1 MKTLRLRAPE
11 PAEADIQAALM
22 RGLQRAGWLVVR
34 VNSGAA
40 TTPRG
45 GFFRAYLIAGLC
57 DENGRAA
64 CSGFPDV
71 LALRD
76 GRMRLFEVKRAG
88 GRESAPQARF
98 RRFAERHDVAVEL
111 VEGWGGMERI
121 IAAIAAESA
130 PEACASTRSATAAAF

>member
-11 PAEADIQAALM
+11 PAETQIQAALM
-22 RGLQRAGWLVVR
+22 RGLQARGWLVVR

-45 GFFRAYLIAGLC
+45 GFFRAYVVAGLC
-57 DENGRAA
+57 DEKGRAA

-88 GRESAPQARF
+88 GKESAAQARF
-98 RRFAERHDVAVEL
+98 REFAARHGVAVEL
-111 VEGWGGMERI
+111 VEGWAGMERI
-121 IAAIAAESA
+121 IADA
-130 PEACASTRSATAAAF
+130 ASTRDGVSLASPK

>member
-1 MKTLRLRAPE
+1 MKTLTLRAPE

-22 RGLQRAGWLVVR
+22 RGLQRCGWLVVR

-45 GFFRAYLIAGLC
+45 GFFRAYVVAGLC
-57 DENGRAA
+57 DANGRAA

-71 LALRD
+71 LALR
-76 GRMRLFEVKRAG
+76 GGEMRLFEVKRAG
-88 GRESAPQARF
+88 GKESAAQARF
-98 RRFAERHDVAVEL
+98 REFAARHGVAVER

-121 IAAIAAESA
+121 VADCSARVLAASGK
-130 PEACASTRSATAAAF
+130 S